1 MRLID
6 ILYEKVKI
14 RLYTKARKGERV
26 RKNNKRFVRN
36 VIIISIVGLITLM
49 VVLYVALQSYLGKQN
64 NQGVYSENQDKQ
76 VLAQTVELSETLSIL
91 IEKIS
96 DTHILGH
103 DIHNNEVFS
112 QAIDKTVKVSDAYGN
127 IFPINQLK
135 SGDLVEIS
143 YQKQKDKV
151 ISVSKSSSLHSWNKV
166 SGVTVDQEN
175 KTVNIAGTIYEY
187 KKETMIIDSQGKLV
201 DISKIGPFDIVSIQA
216 VDNIIWS
223 ITIDKASASLNLMD
237 LPTHNGQIEI
247 DNSRLLMFKDVTEP
261 IKLTSGK
268 HKLVIKMKGYISLVK
283 EIEVGENEVY
293 ELSLKDAE
301 IAYTTIK
308 PYISVG
314 DAQYTIT
321 VGNKVYEPNQEIKVP
336 QGPYRVEVNA
346 EGYKKWIK
354 NVNLND
360 FEWILKPLMIPIE
373 EETEENTEE
382 LTGQTSTNDSST
394 NNEALNS
401 SRTVTINSEPTG
413 ANVYIDGAHKGVTP
427 YTVTLNN
434 GTYGILLE
442 QSGYDVYS
450 TNILLD
456 GSNDQTSYLYK
467 LIPREE

>member
-1 MRLID
+1 
-6 ILYEKVKI
+6 
-14 RLYTKARKGERV
+14 
-26 RKNNKRFVRN
+26 
-36 VIIISIVGLITLM
+36 M
-49 VVLYVALQSYLGKQN
+49 VVLLVALQSYLGKQN

-216 VDNIIWS
+216 MDNIIWC

>member
-1 MRLID
+1 MID

-49 VVLYVALQSYLGKQN
+49 VVLFVALQSYLGKQN

-187 KKETMIIDSQGKLV
+187 KKETMIIDSEGKLV

-216 VDNIIWS
+216 MDNIIWS

-261 IKLTSGK
+261 IKLTSAWA
-268 HKLVIKMKGYISLVK
+268 SRPNASPQ
-283 EIEVGENEVY
+283 EPR
-293 ELSLKDAE
+293 
-301 IAYTTIK
+301 K
-308 PYISVG
+308 P
-314 DAQYTIT
+314 
-321 VGNKVYEPNQEIKVP
+321 
-336 QGPYRVEVNA
+336 
-346 EGYKKWIK
+346 
-354 NVNLND
+354 
-360 FEWILKPLMIPIE
+360 
-373 EETEENTEE
+373 
-382 LTGQTSTNDSST
+382 
-394 NNEALNS
+394 
-401 SRTVTINSEPTG
+401 
-413 ANVYIDGAHKGVTP
+413 
-427 YTVTLNN
+427 
-434 GTYGILLE
+434 
-442 QSGYDVYS
+442 
-450 TNILLD
+450 
-456 GSNDQTSYLYK
+456 
-467 LIPREE
+467 